1 MNEAGE
7 TEFQREVLLKKKKQ
21 ILKEPIAY
29 HFVAKTN
36 MSYYFV
42 GLRSFFQ
49 LGLSSK
55 YLKII
60 LHFNWSLILMHHSFE
75 RLCVQRRVTNR
86 NQTQNN
92 LNSSQVHM
100 PSELEKSQ
108 NLSRVRA
115 CLQGKRVTIARGV
128 P

>member
-1 MNEAGE
+1 
-7 TEFQREVLLKKKKQ
+7 
-21 ILKEPIAY
+21 
-29 HFVAKTN
+29 
-36 MSYYFV
+36 
-42 GLRSFFQ
+42 
-49 LGLSSK
+49 
-55 YLKII
+55 
-60 LHFNWSLILMHHSFE
+60 MHHSFE

-115 CLQGKRVTIARGV
+115 CLQGKRVTIARGL